1 MSDQLR
7 DLLRQ
12 RALLQEHL
20 SWLDR
25 EIAAA
30 SDKTPEMPV
39 AAAVAPKPPG
49 FPPVPLAPEP
59 AAVIATTVVP
69 GDKSADA
76 SPAAEALFEKYRVA
90 PSAVQQDVRRGCF
103 IYFAAAFALFAVG
116 VVVLYFLISSR

>member
-1 MSDQLR
+1 MSDRLR

-30 SDKTPEMPV
+30 SDKTPEMPG
-39 AAAVAPKPPG
+39 AASDSLTPPVAPITP
-49 FPPVPLAPEP
+49 FPPQS

-69 GDKSADA
+69 GDIPAEA
-76 SPAAEALFEKYRVA
+76 SPAADALFEKYRVA
-90 PSAVQQDVRRGCF
+90 PNTLQQDVRRGCF
-103 IYFAAAFALFAVG
+103 IYFAAAFGLFALG